1 MLGPK
6 QLLMVRTFLKVY
18 IELGSYFLFLQEQIN
33 GIIITAAPPAVVP
46 RGLGISDVSLQIK
59 SVRQSAAASP
69 VLGTKPL
76 DQRG

>member
-1 MLGPK
+1 
-6 QLLMVRTFLKVY
+6 
-18 IELGSYFLFLQEQIN
+18 LFLQEQIN

-69 VLGTKPL
+69 VLGTKPF